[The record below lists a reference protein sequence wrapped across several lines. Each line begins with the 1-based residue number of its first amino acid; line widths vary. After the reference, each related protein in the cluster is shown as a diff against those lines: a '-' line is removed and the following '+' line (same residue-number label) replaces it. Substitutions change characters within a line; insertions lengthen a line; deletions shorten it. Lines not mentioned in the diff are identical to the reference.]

1 MDILIEL
8 FLEFLIEGTA
18 KTAESK
24 KTPKL
29 TRLLALALIMGMM
42 LFLFFMAYINRT
54 EKEMMWTF
62 IVFGS
67 LIAFFLLNL
76 LYDYV
81 KMKNA

>member
-1 MDILIEL
+1 MDILVEL
-8 FLEFLIEGTA
+8 FLEFLVEGTSKA
-18 KTAESK
+18 AESK

-29 TRLLALALIMGMM
+29 TRLFALVLIIGTM
-42 LFLFFMAYINRT
+42 LLLFFMAYINRT
-54 EKEMMWTF
+54 EKEMMGTF

-81 KMKNA
+81 KLKNV